1 MSLDQVLVWFGAAFD
16 GPFAVL
22 ILLLFGL
29 VVVLALAQRH
39 GKLDLAQMFKDDVG
53 KESGLRFAILGAWIM
68 SSWYLMADLVSQKQG
83 DSMLLGIYLATWS
96 GSAVFVR
103 ALEKWDGK
111 FGGKA

>member
-1 MSLDQVLVWFGAAFD
+1 VSRDQILVWMAHAFD
-16 GPFAVL
+16 GPFTV
-22 ILLLFGL
+22 LLFLLGGL
-29 VVVLALAQRH
+29 GIMLYVAQH
-39 GKLDLAQMFKDDVG
+39 KGKLDLSQMFKDDAG

-83 DSMLLGIYLATWS
+83 NAMLLGIYLATWS

-111 FGGKA
+111 LGAKP